1 METFRTKLLQKQ
13 EVAEGT
19 QAFRFE
25 KPQNFHFRAGQFI
38 DLTLIDPPETDP
50 SGSTRTFTLASASYE
65 NELMVATR
73 MRRQSVFKRTLAAL
87 PLGAEALIE
96 GPMGSFTLHSNASK
110 AAVPLAGGIGITPF
124 LSIAKQAAHERLP
137 HRVHLFYSNRR
148 PEDAS
153 FLETLAEME
162 KAKPRFRLIATRNRV
177 RRRLDDAPARRNP
190 PGSDLFH
197 RRTAGNGG
205 GHAADADRRRGGP
218 GRFANGRIR
227 RLLTPFSTTAVALPI
242 TPPRPLSP
250 LLRSPLRRICRQGVR
265 DQATTRMRAA

>member
-162 KAKPRFRLIATRNRV
+162 KAKPRFRLIATMTDMGQSKRTWSGETGFV
-177 RRRLDDAPARRNP
+177 GASMMRRHVEIPQGAIYSIAGP
-190 PGSDLFH
+190 PGMVEAMRQMLIDAGVDPDDL
-197 RRTAGNGG
+197 RTEEFAGY
-205 GHAADADRRRGGP
+205 
-218 GRFANGRIR
+218 
-227 RLLTPFSTTAVALPI
+227 
-242 TPPRPLSP
+242 
-250 LLRSPLRRICRQGVR
+250 
-265 DQATTRMRAA
+265 